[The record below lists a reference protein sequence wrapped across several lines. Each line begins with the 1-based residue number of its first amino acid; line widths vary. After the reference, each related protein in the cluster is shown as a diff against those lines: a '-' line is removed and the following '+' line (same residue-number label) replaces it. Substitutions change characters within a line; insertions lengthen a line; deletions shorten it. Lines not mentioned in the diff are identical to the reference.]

1 MEARKWLTGVA
12 LLLTVFFAGTVSAGA
27 QENDFGAWVAIDVSK
42 DVTKRF
48 TLELE
53 EEVRLFKDFGKLD
66 RFSTSLSGDYEIA
79 KWLKAGVGYMWI
91 INHKVKSDTWDHRH
105 RYFLFLQ
112 GRQKLGRVTV
122 SLRER
127 YQTTFVKEEA
137 EAEDLGFEFVSRHI
151 LRSRL
156 MADYDI
162 RNNKLEPYVSAEMY
176 TTLNKTGGTEING
189 MRYTLGAEFPVS
201 GRMDLEPYLRLDQE
215 LNVKNPVSLFV
226 VGVSLKLD
234 L

>member
-12 LLLTVFFAGTVSAGA
+12 LVLVLFFSGTVTAGA
-27 QENDFGAWVAIDVSK
+27 REKDYGAWVALDVSK
-42 DVTKRF
+42 DITKRF

-53 EEVRLFKDFGKLD
+53 EEVRLFKSFGELD

-79 KWLKAGVGYMWI
+79 KWLKAGAGYMWI

-112 GRQKLGRVTV
+112 GRQKLGRVTF

-127 YQTTFVKEEA
+127 YQSTFVKEESD
-137 EAEDLGFEFVSRHI
+137 DLGFEFVSRNI
-151 LRSRL
+151 LRSRV
-156 MADYDI
+156 MAEYDI
-162 RNNKLEPYVSAEMY
+162 RNHKLEPYASAEMY
-176 TTLNKTGGTEING
+176 TSLHKSGGHEING

-201 GRMDLEPYLRLDQE
+201 GKMDLEPYVRLDQE